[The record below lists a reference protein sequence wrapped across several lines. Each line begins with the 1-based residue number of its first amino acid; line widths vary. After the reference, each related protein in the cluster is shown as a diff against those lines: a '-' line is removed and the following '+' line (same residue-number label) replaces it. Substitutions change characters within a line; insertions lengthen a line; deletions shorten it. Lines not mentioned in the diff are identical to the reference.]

1 MQLFEYL
8 IGGGSGALVAAGIMW
23 WRQQRVEKDV
33 HELEARVHALE
44 KKPTDIVLAKVETT
58 LEFLLQ
64 ALQRLENKIE
74 PPKN

>member
-1 MQLFEYL
+1 
-8 IGGGSGALVAAGIMW
+8 VPW
-23 WRQQRVEKDV
+23 WPLASCGD
-33 HELEARVHALE
+33 ALE